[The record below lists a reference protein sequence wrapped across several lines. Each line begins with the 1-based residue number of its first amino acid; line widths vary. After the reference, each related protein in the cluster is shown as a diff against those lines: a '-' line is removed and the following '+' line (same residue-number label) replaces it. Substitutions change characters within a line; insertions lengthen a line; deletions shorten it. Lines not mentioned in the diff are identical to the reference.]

1 MESAFWIIGES
12 SFLFLGIVLNILR
25 VSNLIIFASKLKNE
39 EIKLF
44 LVTYTFSK
52 KKLNLKPKTP
62 TQLNELGSLYFE
74 KFELFRFRSN
84 FIFFSWRSW

>member
-1 MESAFWIIGES
+1 MAFTKASTCLKMESAFWIIGES

-62 TQLNELGSLYFE
+62 TQVNELGFE
-74 KFELFRFRSN
+74 SV
-84 FIFFSWRSW
+84 